1 MPTLRLRRTLR
12 HAPRERPRVRRPRV
26 RGRVGGIGGA
36 ADFEVL
42 AGGVVGLAV
51 FGRAEGE
58 GGRGAGT
65 GGGFDGAGVGGGGE
79 GPFLEEGDDGLGCVD
94 VVLGDCVSDI
104 STRSSSLVSTH
115 VLRVGPCV
123 RHVVDGVVCV
133 DTLQIATAPLGLLD
147 MAAVQGRIG
156 RVFAVPVTHA
166 PRSHEVRD
174 VGQTAVAP
182 GTAVVRDGV
191 VFLAV
196 ELNDGH
202 VLAAGV
208 AVDHDGVGVAVLVR
222 SALVVSARD
231 TGERC
236 DASGSHGVTGE
247 DVGREA
253 AAVALAGS
261 VDLVGVDTVLV
272 RDRVNHVKG
281 EANVVGLSRRVALP
295 LFVDTL
301 RISHQHVLVVS
312 RLRELGEGSLLS

>member
-1 MPTLRLRRTLR
+1 
-12 HAPRERPRVRRPRV
+12 
-26 RGRVGGIGGA
+26 
-36 ADFEVL
+36 
-42 AGGVVGLAV
+42 
-51 FGRAEGE
+51 
-58 GGRGAGT
+58 
-65 GGGFDGAGVGGGGE
+65 
-79 GPFLEEGDDGLGCVD
+79 
-94 VVLGDCVSDI
+94 
-104 STRSSSLVSTH
+104 
-115 VLRVGPCV
+115 V

-208 AVDHDGVGVAVLVR
+208 AVDDDGVGVAVLVR

-261 VDLVGVDTVLV
+261 VDLVGVDAVLV
-272 RDRVNHVKG
+272 RDRVDHVEG
-281 EANVVGLSRRVALP
+281 EADVVGLSRRISLP
-295 LFVDTL
+295 LLVDTL
-301 RISHQHVLVVS
+301 RVSHQHVFVVS
-312 RLRELGEGSLLS
+312 RLRELGEGFLLS